1 MKTPRRVTIQKPKRL
16 RNLNRV
22 SHELELVKNT
32 SRWSVGLLDES
43 HYTPISISRMQRR
56 LYASPE
62 TRGIRKNVSDLV
74 PRYIGDQNFDTKKTD
89 LQTFFQVG
97 FDGGGGN
104 RRFGEGWF
112 VLVANATNPQ
122 QTRRLATT

>member
-1 MKTPRRVTIQKPKRL
+1 
-16 RNLNRV
+16 
-22 SHELELVKNT
+22 
-32 SRWSVGLLDES
+32 
-43 HYTPISISRMQRR
+43 MQRR

-97 FDGGGGN
+97 FDGGGGKPEI
-104 RRFGEGWF
+104 RRGMIRSCSVSG
-112 VLVANATNPQ
+112 V
-122 QTRRLATT
+122 R